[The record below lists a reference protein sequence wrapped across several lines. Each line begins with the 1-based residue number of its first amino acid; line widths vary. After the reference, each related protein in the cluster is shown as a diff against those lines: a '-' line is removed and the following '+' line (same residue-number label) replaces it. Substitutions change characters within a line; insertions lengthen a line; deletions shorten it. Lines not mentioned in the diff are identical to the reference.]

1 MKHYSFASQCI
12 KECYDKNSNWFEL
25 IFERIKKGANK
36 EIRVRVPF
44 ITRIL
49 RHCDRRTTIEMVGQR
64 GDEEYGPLSF
74 SLHLGSSRHRCLA
87 TRTDSP
93 RNDTARYR
101 SPRREPE
108 TFHVPFALVLLSNDV
123 YMSITFG
130 QPLRRT
136 QRLVNDLR
144 IQAQVL

>member
-1 MKHYSFASQCI
+1 MKHYTFASQGI

-25 IFERIKKGANK
+25 ILERIKKGASN
-36 EIRVRVPF
+36 ETRVPF

-64 GDEEYGPLSF
+64 GDEEYGPLSL

-93 RNDTARYR
+93 RRNDTARYR

-108 TFHVPFALVLLSNDV
+108 TFHVSFALVLLS
-123 YMSITFG
+123 
-130 QPLRRT
+130 LRSVSRYGGPS
-136 QRLVNDLR
+136 
-144 IQAQVL
+144 AW